1 MLSDDPDPSAGC
13 PPWPSGQSGRGSKM
27 PYTNGIDESAQLIA
41 PVRYFRGFGTWL
53 ILQALE
59 ILVYQF
65 LLEYFNGVIAL
76 HRSS

>member
-1 MLSDDPDPSAGC
+1 
-13 PPWPSGQSGRGSKM
+13 M